1 MNSSIWKKI
10 ALIFGA
16 VLLLLQFVQPER
28 NVGSATGAEDIS
40 TVVAY
45 TGDVQ
50 KTLETSCFDC
60 HSNSTVYP
68 WYASVQPLGLWLKH
82 HVDEG
87 KEELNFTTFKAYAPK
102 RQAHK
107 LDEVIEMLEEGEMPL
122 PSYTLIHKNAVLS
135 DAQKAELI
143 AWAREGAKQIRLAN
157 NLSEPSAESH

>member
-10 ALIFGA
+10 ALVIGA
-16 VLLLLQFVQPER
+16 VLLLLQFVQPAR
-28 NVGSATGAEDIS
+28 NLGSATGAEDIS

-45 TGDVQ
+45 
-50 KTLETSCFDC
+50 
-60 HSNSTVYP
+60 STVYP
-68 WYASVQPLGLWLKH
+68 WYASVQPLGLWLRH
-82 HVDEG
+82 HVNEG
-87 KEELNFTTFKAYAPK
+87 KAELNFTTFKAYAPK